1 VRRLVVASLLAAV
14 LAPAAHAAT
23 GHAVFG
29 LRAGGDPKLGY
40 FVYQLGPGSTRTGA
54 VIVSNVGTA
63 PGTVQLFTADGTTGP
78 TSGTVYRT
86 DHAPAGAGAWVALAG
101 TQVQLAPGQS
111 ATVPFTVRVPASA
124 PAGQWVAGIAA
135 ESPQTTAQAA
145 EGKGRVRI
153 RVRSLT
159 IVAVQVDVAGPTAA
173 GFSIGGIH
181 AGGSHGYQQ
190 LLVHVDGTGNALT
203 KPRGTVTVS
212 RAGGGGAQTL
222 RYTMDTFLPRTAI
235 DYPITLRTALGPG
248 RYTADVVLR
257 ARPLSGGRPVVVRAQ
272 RTFSI
277 DSTQVKRVFSTA
289 PPTTQPVSGTS
300 WTTVGAAAGGA
311 AAALAIAG
319 LVVLL
324 LRRRPMHPSSL

>member
-1 VRRLVVASLLAAV
+1 MRRLTIAALLAAV
-14 LAPAAHAAT
+14 LVPAAHGAT

-40 FVYQLGPGSTRTGA
+40 FVYRLGPDGTRTGS

-63 PGTVQLFTADGTTGP
+63 TGTVHLFTADGATGP

-86 DHAPAGAGAWVALAG
+86 DRAPAGAGSWVALAG
-101 TQVQLAPGQS
+101 TQVRLAPGQS

-145 EGKGRVRI
+145 EGKGRVQI

-159 IVAVQVDVAGPTAA
+159 IVAVQVDVPGPAAA
-173 GFSIGGIH
+173 GFSIGGIR

-190 LLVHVDGTGNALT
+190 VLVHVNGTGNALA
-203 KPRGTVTVS
+203 KPRGTVTVT

-235 DYPITLRTALGPG
+235 DYPVTLKRALGPG

-257 ARPLSGGRPVVVRAQ
+257 ARPLSGGPPVVVRAQ
-272 RTFSI
+272 RAFSI

-289 PPTTQPVSGTS
+289 PPTAEPATGSS

-319 LVVLL
+319 LAVLL
-324 LRRRPMHPSSL
+324 LRRRAPQPTT